1 MEDETECYFC
11 IDCAKDYK
19 LKKFILQN
27 TIIKGK
33 CHFCG
38 EENSQCIDILD
49 NHDFFNFMRALTRY
63 HYWED
68 EYNHHFGGFSLH
80 ELLIEEN
87 NFILNN
93 HRFKED
99 ILCTDNIICGMQDY
113 QLFGKDTNV
122 VELYYGHIDGM
133 RLSWG
138 ERIKDKKSYEIEELE
153 KELLEKNYF
162 LLEENFL
169 KELRNYESLFS
180 SYIEKDSKFFRARIG
195 YKEEYE
201 KKPIDFDYTNP
212 NSKKGY
218 IPYKDKDIGAPPLI
232 YTNQGRL
239 NRNNVSFLYLATD
252 IPTTIAEVR
261 PHPGHKISIGCFYAK
276 ENIKVVDFDK
286 AFIQLSQNEE
296 SLEKFIFL
304 NHIDR
309 LLSMPLTPEERTMYL
324 ITQFFSDIFRKLG
337 FDGVMFSSSV
347 GDGQNVLIY
356 NPNLFQYTEESSSV
370 YQVEKLEYTIKEI

>member
-27 TIIKGK
+27 TLIKGK

-38 EENSQCIDILD
+38 EENEQCIDIL
-49 NHDFFNFMRALTRY
+49 NNYDFYNFLRALTRY

-93 HRFKED
+93 HRFRED
-99 ILCTDNIICGMQDY
+99 ILCTDNIICGMEDY
-113 QLFGKDTNV
+113 PFEDPNV
-122 VELYYGHIDGM
+122 VELYYGHIEGT
-133 RLSWG
+133 RWSFG
-138 ERIKDKKSYEIEELE
+138 ERIKDKKSYEIQKLE

-169 KELRNYESLFS
+169 KVLKNYESLFS

-201 KKPIDFDYTNP
+201 KKSIGFFDYTDP

-218 IPYKDKDIGAPPLI
+218 IPYKDGEIGAPPVL

-286 AFIQLSQNEE
+286 AFIELSQNEDT
-296 SLEKFIFL
+296 LEKFIFL

-370 YQVEKLEYTIKEI
+370 YQVEKLEYTIKQI

>member
-1 MEDETECYFC
+1 MEEETKCYFC
-11 IDCAKDYK
+11 INCAKDYK
-19 LKKFILQN
+19 LKKFILLN
-27 TIIKGK
+27 TPIEEN

-113 QLFGKDTNV
+113 QLFGKDPNV

-201 KKPIDFDYTNP
+201 KKPFDFDYTNP

-239 NRNNVSFLYLATD
+239 NRSNVSFLYLATD

-276 ENIKVVDFDK
+276 EKIKVVDFDK

-347 GDGQNVLIY
+347 GSGQNVLVY
-356 NPNLFQYTEESSSV
+356 DPDLFQYIEENSSV
-370 YQVEKLEYTIKEI
+370 YKVEKLEYTIKQI